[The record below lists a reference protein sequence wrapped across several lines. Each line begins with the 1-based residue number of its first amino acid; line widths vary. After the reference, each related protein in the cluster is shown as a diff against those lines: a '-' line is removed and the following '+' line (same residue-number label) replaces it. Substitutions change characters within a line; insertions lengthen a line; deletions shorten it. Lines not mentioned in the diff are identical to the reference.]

1 MNRLAALLPVA
12 LLAACA
18 SVPKAPPELDRAA
31 KEFKATPGKANLYVF
46 RDESLGAAVKM
57 SVALDGAPLGDTAAK
72 TFLLKTVAPGKHA
85 LVSKAENEDTL
96 EFVAKPG
103 ENVFVWQEVK
113 MGFGSARSKLSLVD
127 AASAQPR
134 VAQCELAVGG
144 NVPLPAAPPA
154 APAPATE
161 PAAVPGT

>member
-1 MNRLAALLPVA
+1 MNRIAALLA
-12 LLAACA
+12 LSLLAACA

-31 KEFKATPGKANLYVF
+31 KEFKTIAGKTNLYVF

-57 SVALDGAPLGDTAAK
+57 SLALDGAPLGDTAAK
-72 TFLLKTVAPGKHA
+72 TFLLATVAPGKHA
-85 LVSKAENEDTL
+85 LVSKAENTDTL
-96 EFVAKPG
+96 EFEGKAG

-134 VAQCELAVGG
+134 VSQCELAVGG
-144 NVPLPAAPPA
+144 NVTAPAAPPA
-154 APAPATE
+154 PAAEKE